1 MSTSFEIQS
10 VSGGY
15 SVRIEQGIFARLLRE
30 QDNGIFIADE
40 WFQAEFSRAGISALF
55 LAAHEA
61 TKSLESIPRLILDL
75 KSMGANRQTRI
86 LAAGGGIVQDVA
98 TFVTSIYM
106 RGVPWSYI
114 PTTVLAMVD
123 SCIGGKSSINVGT
136 SKNIVG
142 TFHPPSSIAIDPAL
156 AYSLDVDQRV
166 SGLIEAA
173 KICYCKGADAFAEYL
188 RFAPDAALPV
198 DRLESVI
205 ELSLL
210 AKKWFIE
217 IDEYDRKER
226 LLLNFGHTFGHAIEG
241 ASRFRIGH
249 GIAVALGIQCAIEMG
264 RLRGIHYDEGGR
276 VAALEAHL
284 GGLLAAVPYLA
295 AEIRALST
303 ETILDCFQGDK
314 KHGTLEF
321 KVVLIGESGDVELV
335 ALPREEESLHGIGA
349 AVSKALRR
357 FV

>member
-1 MSTSFEIQS
+1 MSASFEIQS
-10 VSGGY
+10 ASGGY
-15 SVRIEQGIFARLLRE
+15 TVRIEQGIFARLLQERGS
-30 QDNGIFIADE
+30 GIFIADE
-40 WFQAEFSRAGISALF
+40 WFQPELSRAGISALF
-55 LAAHEA
+55 LAANET
-61 TKSLESIPRLILDL
+61 TKSLESIPRVILDL

-86 LAAGGGIVQDVA
+86 LALGGGIVQDVA
-98 TFVTSIYM
+98 TFVTSVYM

-142 TFHPPSSIAIDPAL
+142 TFHPPISIDIDPAL
-156 AYSLDVDQRV
+156 AYSLNMEQRV

-188 RFAPDAALPV
+188 GFSPDAAIPV

-205 ELSLL
+205 KLSLL

-217 IDEYDRKER
+217 IDEHDRKER

-241 ASRFRIGH
+241 ASHFRISH
-249 GIAVALGIQCAIEMG
+249 GIGVALGIQCAIEMG
-264 RLRGIHYDEGGR
+264 RMRGSGNDESGR
-276 VAALEAHL
+276 VATLEAHL
-284 GGLLAAVPYLA
+284 GGLLGAVPTLA
-295 AEIRALST
+295 GEIEALST

-314 KHGTLEF
+314 KHGTHEF
-321 KVVLIGESGDVELV
+321 KMVLIAESGDVELV
-335 ALPREEESLHGIGA
+335 AMPRGEESLCGIGA
-349 AVSKALRR
+349 AVSSALRR